1 VTVSPLPAHG
11 TVVLGRDRV
20 GRSLR
25 VSAHPT
31 AGRVVLSIWQD
42 ATCVATVRLA
52 EDDVPDLVAALT
64 AGLVRP
70 TVADDGAAE
79 AG

>member
-1 VTVSPLPAHG
+1 MTVSPLPAHG
-11 TVVLGRDRV
+11 TVLMGRDRV

-25 VSAHPT
+25 VSFHPT

-42 ATCVATVRLA
+42 ATCVGTVRLA
-52 EDDVPDLVAALT
+52 EDDVPELVAALT

-70 TVADDGAAE
+70 PVRDGEAE